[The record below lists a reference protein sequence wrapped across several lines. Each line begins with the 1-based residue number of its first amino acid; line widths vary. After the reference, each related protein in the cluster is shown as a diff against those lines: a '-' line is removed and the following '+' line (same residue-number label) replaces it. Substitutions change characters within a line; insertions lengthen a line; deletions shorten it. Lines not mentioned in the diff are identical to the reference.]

1 MMIKRLVFLLVLV
14 PAVAQAE
21 CWWIN
26 GQYACTLTNNQPYV
40 PPVVPNIPPPPNYY
54 YAPGYVPPPVYVPPV
69 TPGYYPPPPP
79 GWGDT
84 KIVPLPE
91 RRNLL
96 GD

>member
-1 MMIKRLVFLLVLV
+1 MKRILVLILLA

-26 GQYACTLTNNQPYV
+26 GQYACTLNNSQPYV
-40 PPVVPNIPPPPNYY
+40 APVVPNIPPPSYY
-54 YAPGYVPPPVYVPPV
+54 YTPPPLYTPPPVYVPPI

-79 GWGDT
+79 GWGNS

>member
-1 MMIKRLVFLLVLV
+1 MIKRILILLSLV
-14 PAVAQAE
+14 PTVAQAD
-21 CWWIN
+21 CHWID
-26 GQYACTLTNNQPYV
+26 GYYTCFPDNNSRYV
-40 PPVVPNIPPPPNYY
+40 APVVPNIPPPPNYY
-54 YAPGYVPPPVYVPPV
+54 YAPGYVPPPVYVPPI

-96 GD
+96 GN

>member
-1 MMIKRLVFLLVLV
+1 MIKRLVLLLALV

-26 GQYACTLTNNQPYV
+26 GQYACTLGTTPQPYV
-40 PPVVPNIPPPPNYY
+40 APVVPNTPPPPNYY
-54 YAPGYVPPPVYVPPV
+54 YGPPPVYVPPI

-79 GWGDT
+79 GWGDS

-96 GD
+96 GN

>member
-1 MMIKRLVFLLVLV
+1 MIKRLLLLLAIA

-26 GQYACTLTNNQPYV
+26 GQYACTLGTPNQPYV
-40 PPVVPNIPPPPNYY
+40 APVVPALPPSQNYY
-54 YAPGYVPPPVYVPPV
+54 YVPPPVYVPPI

-91 RRNLL
+91 RKNLWK
-96 GD
+96 D

>member
-1 MMIKRLVFLLVLV
+1 MIKRLVLLLALL
-14 PAVAQAE
+14 PGVAQAE

-26 GQYACTLTNNQPYV
+26 GQYACTLGTTPQPYV
-40 PPVVPNIPPPPNYY
+40 APVVPNVAPPNYY
-54 YAPGYVPPPVYVPPV
+54 YGPPPVYVPPI

-79 GWGDT
+79 GGGDS

-96 GD
+96 GN